1 MRRDGPARRTLTPAI
16 LRRMHVAIVT
26 GASSGIGAGIAAA
39 YRAAG
44 HAVVGVARDMPDP
57 QDDGLAAVS
66 GDVADPA
73 TAQRAVATALERFGR
88 VDTLVNNAGIFIG
101 KPFLECTRED
111 YDRMSTINVGGFFEM
126 TRHAVSAMHGHGD
139 GGHVVSI
146 TTALV
151 EQPDVKDPAVL
162 AALTKGGIAAATRS
176 LATELAPQRIRVNAV
191 APGVIRT
198 PLSAGGDQD
207 AIAAMHPLGRIGEVD
222 DVAQA
227 IMYLESASFVT
238 GVILHVDGGR
248 AAGR

>member
-1 MRRDGPARRTLTPAI
+1 M
-16 LRRMHVAIVT
+16 RRMHVAIVT

-44 HAVVGVARDMPDP
+44 HAVVGVARAMPP
-57 QDDGLAAVS
+57 SQDDGLAAVS

-126 TRHAVSAMHGHGD
+126 TRHAVSAMLAHGD

-207 AIAAMHPLGRIGEVD
+207 AIAAMHPLGRIGEVA
-222 DVAQA
+222 DVTQA